1 MLRYLI
7 YETDSIHSSLQ
18 TFLDTFLSSS
28 IIFAAPPVLSR
39 YLGKIIQD
47 GLSMDQDDG
56 MPVGHVKDVA
66 LPLDDGSEECCAEVI
81 GVKEL
86 REFCS
91 PVAQIL
97 GYALGFLCASTDGS
111 RLD

>member
-1 MLRYLI
+1 
-7 YETDSIHSSLQ
+7 
-18 TFLDTFLSSS
+18 
-28 IIFAAPPVLSR
+28 
-39 YLGKIIQD
+39 
-47 GLSMDQDDG
+47 MDQDDG
-56 MPVGHVKDVA
+56 MPVGHIEDIA
-66 LPLDDGSEECCAEVI
+66 LPLDDGSEERCTKVI

-86 REFCS
+86 REFGS

>member
-7 YETDSIHSSLQ
+7 DETDSVHSGLQ

-28 IIFAAPPVLSR
+28 IILTTPSVLSR
-39 YLGKIIQD
+39 YLGEVIQD
-47 GLSMDQDDG
+47 GLSMDQNDG
-56 MPVGHVKDVA
+56 MPIGHIEDVA
-66 LPLDDGSEECCAEVI
+66 LPLNDGSEERCTKVI
-81 GVKEL
+81 GIKKL
-86 REFCS
+86 GEFCS